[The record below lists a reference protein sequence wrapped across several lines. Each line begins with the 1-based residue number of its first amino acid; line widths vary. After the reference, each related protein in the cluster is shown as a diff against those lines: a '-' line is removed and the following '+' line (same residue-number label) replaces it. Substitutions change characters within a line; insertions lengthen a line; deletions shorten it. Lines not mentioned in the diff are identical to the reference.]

1 MRSVHTYV
9 GVIHYS
15 LLSGPYVDQSR
26 IYRGRVWNK
35 YDSARSELSVVVQQS
50 SRADLLWL
58 VHLPHEPRHE

>member
-1 MRSVHTYV
+1 MRSVHTYA
-9 GVIHYS
+9 GVINYS

-35 YDSARSELSVVVQQS
+35 CDSARSELSVVVQQS